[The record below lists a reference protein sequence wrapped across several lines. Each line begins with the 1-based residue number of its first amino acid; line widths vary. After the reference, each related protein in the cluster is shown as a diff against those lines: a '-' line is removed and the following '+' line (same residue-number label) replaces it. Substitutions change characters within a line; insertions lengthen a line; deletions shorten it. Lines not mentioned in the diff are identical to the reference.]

1 LDNNNVTKNNNMK
14 TLYQRLK
21 PEIKA
26 KLKENALKYEHG
38 PREVIAELHRFTMYG
53 DLTMNVIKS
62 ILIWGDINEFE
73 WDRIDFKYG
82 DKLFIDGEV

>member
-1 LDNNNVTKNNNMK
+1 MK

-21 PEIKA
+21 PEIKL
-26 KLKENALKYEHG
+26 KLKENMQKYKHG

-53 DLTMNVIKS
+53 DLTMNTIRQ
-62 ILIWGDINEFE
+62 LMIWGDVNEFE

-82 DKLFIDGEV
+82 DKLFIDGKIDTI

>member
-1 LDNNNVTKNNNMK
+1 MK

-26 KLKENALKYEHG
+26 KLKENAQKYEYG
-38 PREVIAELHRFTMYG
+38 PREVIAELHRFTMYN
-53 DLTMNVIKS
+53 DLTMRTIKDL
-62 ILIWGDINEFE
+62 LIWGDVNEFE

-82 DKLFIDGEV
+82 NELFIDGKIDNDRI

>member
-1 LDNNNVTKNNNMK
+1 MK

-26 KLKENALKYEHG
+26 KLKENALKYQYG
-38 PREVIAELHRFTMYG
+38 PREVIAELHRFTSYG
-53 DLTMNVIKS
+53 DLKMNVIKT
-62 ILIWGDINEFE
+62 LLVFGDVDDFE
-73 WDRIDFKYG
+73 WSRIDLKYG

>member
-1 LDNNNVTKNNNMK
+1 MK

-26 KLKENALKYEHG
+26 KLKENAQKYEYG

-53 DLTMNVIKS
+53 DLKMNVIKT
-62 ILIWGDINEFE
+62 LLVFGDVDDFE
-73 WDRIDFKYG
+73 WSRIDLKYG
-82 DKLFIDGEV
+82 DKLFTDE